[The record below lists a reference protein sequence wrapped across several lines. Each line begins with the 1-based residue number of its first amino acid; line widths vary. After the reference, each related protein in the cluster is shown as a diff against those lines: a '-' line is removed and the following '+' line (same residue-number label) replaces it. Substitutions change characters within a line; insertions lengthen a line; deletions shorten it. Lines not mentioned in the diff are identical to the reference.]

1 MHSETQQLLTTLETL
16 SGATVYS
23 LVGDEP
29 YQPWVWEIGDRGQ
42 LTIEGILHRQGNL
55 QSLEPN
61 DFWRRIDR
69 LNSDSSAQTYGEL
82 RQWLERE
89 TDRCYYFNYDLSPL
103 LHSVLA
109 EISEQERDRRMHVP
123 VILAEL
129 TSGEYLGLCPKQRAT
144 TRVDRQFELP
154 IVTPTDIAREKM
166 VALQELTANLAFSL
180 STTDEF
186 SVCDFVVDSPFWE
199 VVFRDGRSTVLE
211 QLLQSAGFLEIR
223 EINRFFRIEE
233 DEDFDED
240 EELEEDRRLR
250 EFFNDRLQD
259 SRAIE
264 FSFVM
269 GGEFYTSHYAIGQTP
284 PGDWIGATTISYTC

>member
-1 MHSETQQLLTTLETL
+1 MHSETQQLLTILETL
-16 SGATVYS
+16 SAATVYS

-29 YQPWVWEIGDRGQ
+29 YQPWVWEIGDRTE
-42 LTIEGILHRQGNL
+42 LTIERILRHQGNL
-55 QSLEPN
+55 QDLEP
-61 DFWRRIDR
+61 DEFWMRIDR
-69 LNSDSSAQTYGEL
+69 ANSDSSAQIYGEL

-89 TDRCYYFNYDLSPL
+89 TDGCYYFNYEISPL

-109 EISEQERDRRMHVP
+109 EIPEQERDRRIHVP

-144 TRVDRQFELP
+144 THVDPAFILP
-154 IVTPTDIAREKM
+154 LFSPTDIAREKIA
-166 VALQELTANLAFSL
+166 ALQELTANLSL
-180 STTDEF
+180 SSSITDEF
-186 SVCDFVVDSPFWE
+186 SVCDFVADSPFWE
-199 VVFRDGRSTVLE
+199 VVCRDGRSTVLE

-233 DEDFDED
+233 DEEFDED
-240 EELEEDRRLR
+240 EEFEEDRRLR

-269 GGEFYTSHYAIGQTP
+269 GGEFYTSHYAIGKTP